1 MRFEIVGKNIE
12 YEETKIGEIQRVRSL
27 MLQTQT
33 HIPPHDVVRGEFLI
47 DGTEL
52 QKYIEQELTYEEIAE
67 IKLKAILEVDV
78 TPLDAH
84 QFANIEKQAINAIVE
99 VRNARED
106 VDLAKAEI
114 KKSTKNDVEEA
125 KKIIK
130 DELEETLKTA
140 KMEIEEAA
148 KTEIIE
154 ETEKVRKQLR
164 NLVKIVNIE
173 PDKLRELV
181 ELYDIWKENESVEIG
196 DIMHYEGKLYE
207 VVQAHTTQSDW
218 TPNATPA
225 LWKEIAPEVTE
236 DGEEIIP
243 EFKQPTGSHDTY
255 KVGDKILFDG
265 KIYKSKIDNNAYSPT
280 AYPQGWEEVN
290 K

>member
-33 HIPPHDVVRGEFLI
+33 HVPPYDVVRGEFLI

-84 QFANIEKQAINAIVE
+84 QFANIEKQAINAISE
-99 VRNARED
+99 VRSARED
-106 VDLAKAEI
+106 LDVAKAEI
-114 KKSTKNDVEEA
+114 KASTKNDVEEA
-125 KKIIK
+125 KRIIE
-130 DELEETLKTA
+130 DELEETLKAA
-140 KMEIEEAA
+140 KIEIEEAA
-148 KTEIIE
+148 KTAAIE
-154 ETEKVRKQLR
+154 ETEKARKQLR
-164 NLVKIVNIE
+164 NLVKIVDIDPGKLKDLIE
-173 PDKLRELV
+173 IYDKWE
-181 ELYDIWKENESVEIG
+181 ESESVEVGEIR
-196 DIMHYEGKLYE
+196 HYEGKLYE
-207 VVQAHTTQSDW
+207 VIQAHTTQADW
-218 TPNATPA
+218 TPNTTPA

-243 EFKQPTGSHDTY
+243 EFVQPTGAHNAY
-255 KVGDKILFDG
+255 KIGEKVLFNDKIYESL
-265 KIYKSKIDNNAYSPT
+265 IHNNAYSPEVY
-280 AYPQGWEEVN
+280 AAGWRIV